1 MRMLELYMRNIIGH
15 TKWNSN
21 TNNCHIKNLSNR
33 KNTGESWSH
42 LIGNRGRVWGPRG
55 ASFRRINSDL
65 SLQLPP
71 HFSLIPLTVFFSMVP
86 ISVTYWQS
94 VTFTSLSLT
103 SQMFCFTLCLCLEMK
118 PCLYLFEH
126 ILNDILF
133 TRLKRKFTLLSANS
147 RHYASCIVLYFITF

>member
-1 MRMLELYMRNIIGH
+1 MRTLELCMRNVIGR
-15 TKWNSN
+15 TKWNIN

-33 KNTGESWSH
+33 KHAGESWSR
-42 LIGNRGRVWGPRG
+42 LIGNRGRVRGPRG

-65 SLQLPP
+65 SLQFPP
-71 HFSLIPLTVFFSMVP
+71 HFSLIPLTVSFSLVP
-86 ISVTYWQS
+86 NSVTYWQS

-126 ILNDILF
+126 ILNEILF
-133 TRLKRKFTLLSANS
+133 TRLKWKFTLFSANL